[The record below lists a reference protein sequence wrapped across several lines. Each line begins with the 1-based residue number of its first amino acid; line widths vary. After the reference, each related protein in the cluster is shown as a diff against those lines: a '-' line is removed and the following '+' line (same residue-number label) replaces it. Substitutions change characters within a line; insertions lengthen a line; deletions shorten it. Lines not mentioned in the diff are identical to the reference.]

1 MFYLNPKKNSEITVF
16 FFCYLEMIIITTK
29 FHLVEA
35 IRHLLLRHTFKKVHS
50 MQSKKSWKK
59 KKKLPLAKDAILF
72 AYTYLWISAW
82 KFTIHLPWQN
92 YYLF

>member
-1 MFYLNPKKNSEITVF
+1 
-16 FFCYLEMIIITTK
+16 MIIITTK

-59 KKKLPLAKDAILF
+59 LPLAKDAILF